1 MLKLAR
7 RPWDLEEED
16 MYSPVG
22 VYHLCRSGV
31 YKEVTTAAATGS
43 PFLEMPYSRVFF
55 FLIHCI

>member
-55 FLIHCI
+55 F